1 MKNKTT
7 TTIKNDKLF
16 EVILEESEI
25 ITKERFF
32 KMLASKEK
40 DLTLTIDRLGNTYTS
55 NGKMIK
61 EKHLQDSS

>member
-32 KMLASKEK
+32 K
-40 DLTLTIDRLGNTYTS
+40 Y
-55 NGKMIK
+55 
-61 EKHLQDSS
+61 